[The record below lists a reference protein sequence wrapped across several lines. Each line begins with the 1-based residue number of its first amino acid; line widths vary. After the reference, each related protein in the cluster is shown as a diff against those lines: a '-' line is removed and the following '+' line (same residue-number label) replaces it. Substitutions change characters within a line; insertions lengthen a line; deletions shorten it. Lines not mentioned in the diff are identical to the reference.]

1 MKSLR
6 TILFAVLLFSAA
18 AMAQIR
24 VVVADFS
31 NTSDVLKLD
40 AWERTVPDL
49 LQAELSRSP
58 EIHILERRKLDAVFE
73 EQKLALAG
81 FVEDSALVRQIGHLL
96 GAEVV
101 LSGKIYKLGRTFR
114 IDVNIT
120 RVKTTQ
126 VLTETV
132 TAPDSRHL
140 SAMLEVLSKNI
151 IFRLTGEGMY
161 QDERDIADCP
171 TLYFLSAGAGLA
183 LASYISYTRYRSN
196 RDKYRANTL
205 LDRFDDYYDQAN
217 NAHKLSIAFAW
228 LGAAAVTGTVVC
240 WIKNKTGGK
249 VKAVPQ
255 LNTEIQPTIGFIP
268 GQEARFGVQI
278 RF

>member
-1 MKSLR
+1 MKSFK
-6 TILFAVLLFSAA
+6 TILFSILLLTVVAP
-18 AMAQIR
+18 AQIR
-24 VVVADFS
+24 VVVADFT

-81 FVEDSALVRQIGHLL
+81 FVQDSALVQQIGHLL
-96 GAEVV
+96 GAEVI
-101 LSGKIYKLGRTFR
+101 LSGKLYKLGRTFR

-126 VLTETV
+126 VITETV
-132 TAPDSRHL
+132 TAPDSHHL
-140 SAMLEVLSKNI
+140 SAMLDILANNVL
-151 IFRLTGEGMY
+151 FRLTGNGTYRYE
-161 QDERDIADCP
+161 QEIADCP

-183 LASYISYTRYRSN
+183 LASYISYAQYQSN
-196 RDKYRANTL
+196 QDKYRTNTS
-205 LDRFDDYYDQAN
+205 LDRFDEYYDKAN
-217 NAHKLSIAFAW
+217 NAHKLYIAFAW
-228 LGAAAVTGTVVC
+228 LSAAAVTGTVVC
-240 WIKNKTGGK
+240 WIKNKTGGE
-249 VKAVPQ
+249 VKAAPQ
-255 LNTEIQPTIGFIP
+255 QNPDVHPTIGFIP
-268 GQEARFGVQI
+268 GKEARFGVQI